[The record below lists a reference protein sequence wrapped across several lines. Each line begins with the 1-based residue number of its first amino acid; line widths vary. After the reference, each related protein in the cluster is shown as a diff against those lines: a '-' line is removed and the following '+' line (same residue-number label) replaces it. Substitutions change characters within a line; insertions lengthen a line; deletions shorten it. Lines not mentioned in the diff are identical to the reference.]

1 MKFCYEADDL
11 REIAKLMDS
20 VTSAEIGDLTL
31 TGEGYT
37 IERRFTHNVDL
48 KGTDAWSTSIT
59 FHDEEEPD
67 E

>member
-20 VTSAEIGDLTL
+20 ITKADLGNLTI
-31 TGEGYT
+31 TGEGYV

-48 KGTDAWSTSIT
+48 KGTDAWSTSIE
-59 FHDEEEPD
+59 FHDEEETD
-67 E
+67 D